1 MEPFQVTAPILKLLL
16 RLQKYIKESSIESL
30 CITDSTIEFLDRQG
44 DQVPINLAP
53 EINDDLLETRMPLFI
68 EDLHRIGDPAKELCK
83 VEGTSWNQQ
92 MDYLCIRIQLCR
104 LDRATL
110 LQHYYQLG
118 ERLAMH
124 NWDEEVKREMKDRF
138 TYRSYKNALRITR
151 RVYSLYYIRGAHNLL
166 TTCHLSAN
174 ILLEMNIGNFN
185 VLLEEARLGSQREIE
200 QLLALD

>member
-1 MEPFQVTAPILKLLL
+1 MEPFQVTTPILKLLL
-16 RLQKYIKESSIESL
+16 RLQKYIKESSIKSPR
-30 CITDSTIEFLDRQG
+30 ITDSTIEFLDRQG

-83 VEGTSWNQQ
+83 VE
-92 MDYLCIRIQLCR
+92 
-104 LDRATL
+104 
-110 LQHYYQLG
+110 

-138 TYRSYKNALRITR
+138 TYRSYKNALRITH
-151 RVYSLYYIRGAHNLL
+151 RVYNLYYICGTHNLL

-185 VLLEEARLGSQREIE
+185 ILLEEARLGSQKEIE